1 VDTGYFKTTTPEQL
15 EYIEKVKGAE
25 SMYLKKKVAAE
36 CYDKKQRKEKAEDE
50 VQYRFDQEAK

>member
-1 VDTGYFKTTTPEQL
+1 
-15 EYIEKVKGAE
+15 
-25 SMYLKKKVAAE
+25 MYLKKKVAAE